1 MRFMWNYAII
11 LLLYHISES
20 IYLVTGGAS
29 DSKLG
34 TNRYHT
40 QNQHQE
46 KSMDESLCLNKKD
59 GYATP
64 TVALAAP
71 EMTSPLMNSQSYT
84 SSAENSLQHDHQI
97 HKSSYN
103 LLSEAMSQAVTHE
116 FSKFNTFY
124 FNYLKNYYK

>member
-1 MRFMWNYAII
+1 MRFMWNYSTLIF
-11 LLLYHISES
+11 LYQISEA
-20 IYLVTGGAS
+20 IYLVTGGVS

-34 TNRYHT
+34 TNRYNT

-46 KSMDESLCLNKKD
+46 KLMDESLCLNKND
-59 GYATP
+59 GHPTP

-71 EMTSPLMNSQSYT
+71 EMTSHLMSSQPYT
-84 SSAENSLQHDHQI
+84 GSAENSLQHDHQI

-103 LLSEAMSQAVTHE
+103 LLSEAMSKAVTHE

-124 FNYLKNYYK
+124 YNYL